1 VRRGH
6 PSAEI
11 ALAVLLACGA
21 LLPAQAAGTADT
33 AKPAAAAASAPAAGR
48 VSPYALAAARHH
60 AEQAASGIPV
70 SPLTMRH
77 PHHPAGH
84 APQ

>member
-1 VRRGH
+1 
-6 PSAEI
+6 
-11 ALAVLLACGA
+11 LATLLACGA
-21 LLPAQAAGTADT
+21 LPSAQAAGTADT
-33 AKPAAAAASAPAAGR
+33 AKPAATAASAPPASR

-60 AEQAASGIPV
+60 AEQASSGIPV

-77 PHHPAGH
+77 PHHPVGH